1 MKLKDRILVTLLLT
15 MGLLLHYITPAMFLG
30 MKVDFLLIF
39 IIISIILFPR
49 FDNYLLVAILGGLFS
64 AMSSTF
70 PGGQIANIID
80 KLVSTYLILIMV
92 KLSKKHLDKKLITF
106 LVGLLATMA
115 SGTIFLASSKFIL
128 GLEGIGMNLVY
139 MVVLPAALING
150 IVVAF
155 LYPIVKRVQSL
166 TAQNL

>member
-92 KLSKKHLDKKLITF
+92 KLAKKQLDKKLIIAIVGF
-106 LVGLLATMA
+106 LGTMA

-128 GLEGIGMNLVY
+128 GLEGIGMSLVY

-150 IVVAF
+150 LVVAF
-155 LYPIVKRVQSL
+155 LYPLVRRVQSL
-166 TAQNL
+166 TAQSL